1 MELNKFIGDRI
12 KRFRESRGMTQDSL
26 AQKLNTTRQ
35 SISRYES
42 GERKANQDI
51 LFDLADLFNVK
62 VDDFFPP
69 RDIDSVM
76 TSENAEDF
84 SDTNVNLYDF
94 FDVGIAAGAIEQI
107 DRIYLE
113 DDDVEQIE
121 IADVVLGKY
130 AGRIDI
136 FFTRINGDSMNKIIP
151 NHSLIAVKRIEEVE
165 DFSNDDLVL
174 FSYQNGFSVKRF
186 FNDSDS
192 KQLIFSPE
200 STRRDFHDIVIP
212 YEYAN
217 ELKILGKVV
226 MYIVNLD

>member
-12 KRFRESRGMTQDSL
+12 KQFRESRGMTQDSL

-42 GERKANQDI
+42 GERKANQDL

-69 RDIDSVM
+69 RNID
-76 TSENAEDF
+76 TPQINEESESYN
-84 SDTNVNLYDF
+84 TNRIESYDF

-113 DDDVEQIE
+113 EDEVEQIE
-121 IADVVLGKY
+121 IADEILGKY

-151 NHSLIAVKRIEEVE
+151 NGSLIAVKRIEEVE

-200 STRRDFHDIVIP
+200 SNRRDFHDIVVP
-212 YEYAN
+212 YEYAS